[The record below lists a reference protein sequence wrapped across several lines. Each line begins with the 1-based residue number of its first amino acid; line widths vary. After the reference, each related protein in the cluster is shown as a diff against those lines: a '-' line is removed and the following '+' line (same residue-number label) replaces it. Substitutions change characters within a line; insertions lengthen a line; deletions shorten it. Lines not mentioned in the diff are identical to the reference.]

1 MNRLERYGF
10 VIDDNK
16 SKFNEKFDSA
26 FNGKKLNKIHIDLY
40 TDKPYMLLSRA
51 REENIKVSLKDGR
64 IFLQCKDGTVIMDV
78 LIDSVCKYAMK
89 KNKRYYQFI
98 LAIHGIWYKIV
109 VVQ

>member
-1 MNRLERYGF
+1 MNRLEQHGF

-16 SKFNEKFDSA
+16 SKFNEKFDST

-51 REENIKVSLKDGR
+51 REENIKASLKDGR
-64 IFLQCKDGTVIMDV
+64 IILKCKDDTVIMNV
-78 LIDSVCKYAMK
+78 PIDSVCKYAMK
-89 KNKRYYQFI
+89 KCQRYYQFI
-98 LAIHGIWYKIV
+98 LAIHGVWYKIL